1 MGRSTAVRRTWNLLV
16 ALRPAGIVGARDDS
30 RHFLTEETGHEL
42 LLIRIAVKIDFIIK
56 RRKNVFLF
64 MKILFIR
71 GGALGDFIVTLPT
84 LRLLRQRWP
93 DAHIE
98 VLGHPRLSEIA
109 LQRYYLNAIRSV
121 DRGPLSAFFTPRAVL
136 DPAWMDYIG
145 SFDLVLSYFYDP
157 DGLFQLNLERCK
169 PGRILTHSPR
179 VPEDFLRPAARH
191 FAGMVEPL
199 GLALADDAASD
210 LFPSPEDAAAA
221 AAFLTGLKPGTRL
234 VAIHPGSGGEA
245 KNWPRESW
253 AELGRRLS
261 AVTPDLALLLV
272 EGEADAEPAQF
283 LIEAWKNVPYV
294 RARELPLTIL
304 AALFGKKETA
314 LFLGHDS
321 GITHL
326 AAASR
331 RDLPVIA
338 LFGPTDPA
346 VWAPPRAGVRVLRGT
361 PTLKNIS
368 VEDVFQAALSLL

>member
-1 MGRSTAVRRTWNLLV
+1 
-16 ALRPAGIVGARDDS
+16 
-30 RHFLTEETGHEL
+30 
-42 LLIRIAVKIDFIIK
+42 
-56 RRKNVFLF
+56 

-98 VLGHPRLSEIA
+98 ILGHPHLAEIA

-121 DRGPLSAFFTPRAVL
+121 NHGPLSAFFMPRAVL

-145 SFDLVLSYFYDP
+145 GFDLVLSYFYDP
-157 DGLFQLNLERCK
+157 DELFLVNLRRCK

-179 VPEDFLRPAARH
+179 VPEEFGRPAARH
-191 FAGMVEPL
+191 FAGIVEPL
-199 GLALADDAASD
+199 GLALADDMASE
-210 LFPSPEDAAAA
+210 LFPSPGDLAAAR
-221 AAFLTGLKPGTRL
+221 AFLNGLKPGTRL
-234 VAIHPGSGGEA
+234 AAIHPGSGGES
-245 KNWPRESW
+245 KNWPMESW
-253 AELGRRLS
+253 AELGRRL
-261 AVTPDLALLLV
+261 AGAAPGLALLLV
-272 EGEADAEPAQF
+272 EGEADAEAARF
-283 LIEAWKNVPYV
+283 LVGAWKEVPYL
-294 RARELPLTIL
+294 RARELPLPIL
-304 AALFGKKETA
+304 AALLGEKETA

-346 VWAPPRAGVRVLRGT
+346 VWAPPRPGVRVLRGD
-361 PTLKNIS
+361 PTLKNIA
-368 VEDVFQAALSLL
+368 VEEVFQAALALL

>member
-1 MGRSTAVRRTWNLLV
+1 
-16 ALRPAGIVGARDDS
+16 
-30 RHFLTEETGHEL
+30 
-42 LLIRIAVKIDFIIK
+42 
-56 RRKNVFLF
+56 

-98 VLGHPRLSEIA
+98 VLGHPRLAEIA
-109 LQRYYLNAIRSV
+109 LHRHYLNAVRSV
-121 DRGPLSAFFTPRAVL
+121 NHGPLSAFFTPRAVL

-157 DGLFQLNLERCK
+157 DGLFLHNLRRCK

-179 VPEDFLRPAARH
+179 VPEEFGRPAARH
-191 FAGMVEPL
+191 FAGMLEPL

-210 LFPSPEDAAAA
+210 LFPSPEDSAAAR
-221 AAFLTGLKPGTRL
+221 AFLNGLKPETRL
-234 VAIHPGSGGEA
+234 VAVHPGSGGES

-253 AELGRRLS
+253 AELGRRLTG
-261 AVTPDLALLLV
+261 AAPDLALLLV

-283 LIEAWKNVPYV
+283 ILEAW
-294 RARELPLTIL
+294 RELPHLRARWLPLPIL
-304 AALFGKKETA
+304 AALLGGKETA

-338 LFGPTDPA
+338 LFGPSDPV
-346 VWAPPRAGVRVLRGT
+346 VWAPPRPGVRVLTGV
-361 PTLKNIS
+361 PALKDLA
-368 VEDVFQAALSLL
+368 VEDVFQAALALL

>member
-1 MGRSTAVRRTWNLLV
+1 
-16 ALRPAGIVGARDDS
+16 
-30 RHFLTEETGHEL
+30 
-42 LLIRIAVKIDFIIK
+42 
-56 RRKNVFLF
+56 

-71 GGALGDFIVTLPT
+71 GGALGDFILTLPT

-109 LQRYYLNAIRSV
+109 LQRYYLNAVRAV
-121 DRGPLSAFFTPRAVL
+121 DRGPLSAFFTPSAVL

-145 SFDLVLSYFYDP
+145 GFDLVLSYFYDP
-157 DGLFQLNLERCK
+157 DGLFLLNLQRCK

-179 VPEDFLRPAARH
+179 VPEEFARPAARH
-191 FAGMVEPL
+191 FAGILEPL

-210 LFPSPEDAAAA
+210 LFPLPEDAAAA
-221 AAFLTGLKPGTRL
+221 RAFLTGLKPGTRL
-234 VAIHPGSGGEA
+234 AAIHPGSGGET
-245 KNWPRESW
+245 KNWPSQSW
-253 AELGRRLS
+253 AELGRRLAAAS
-261 AVTPDLALLLV
+261 PDLALLLV
-272 EGEADAEPAQF
+272 EGEADAEPAKF
-283 LIEAWKNVPYV
+283 VVEAWKDVPYL
-294 RARELPLTIL
+294 RARELPLPIL
-304 AALFGKKETA
+304 AALMRETA

-346 VWAPPRAGVRVLRGT
+346 VWAPPRPGVRVLRGA
-361 PTLKNIS
+361 PALS
-368 VEDVFQAALSLL
+368 DLPVEKVLQAALSVLEESC

>member
-1 MGRSTAVRRTWNLLV
+1 
-16 ALRPAGIVGARDDS
+16 
-30 RHFLTEETGHEL
+30 
-42 LLIRIAVKIDFIIK
+42 
-56 RRKNVFLF
+56 

-93 DAHIE
+93 EARIE
-98 VLGHPRLSEIA
+98 VLGHPRIAEIA
-109 LQRYYLNAIRSV
+109 LDRYYLNAIRSV
-121 DRGPLSAFFTPRAVL
+121 NHGPLSAFFTPRAVL

-145 SFDLVLSYFYDP
+145 DFDLVLSYFYDP

-169 PGRILTHSPR
+169 PGRILTYSPR
-179 VPEDFLRPAARH
+179 VPDDFGRPAARH

-199 GLALADDAASD
+199 GLALADNAASE
-210 LFPSPEDAAAA
+210 LFPSPADIDDARS
-221 AAFLTGLKPGTRL
+221 FLTGLKPGTRL
-234 VAIHPGSGGEA
+234 VAIHPGSGSET

-253 AELGRRLS
+253 AELGRRL
-261 AVTPDLALLLV
+261 AHAAPDLALLLI

-283 LIEAWKNVPYV
+283 LLGAWKDLPHL
-294 RARELPLTIL
+294 RARWLPLPIL
-304 AALFGKKETA
+304 AALLREAA

-346 VWAPPRAGVRVLRGT
+346 VWAPPRAGVQVLRGN
-361 PTLKNIS
+361 PALKNLG
-368 VEDVFQAALSLL
+368 VEDVFQAAMELLNS

>member
-1 MGRSTAVRRTWNLLV
+1 MN
-16 ALRPAGIVGARDDS
+16 
-30 RHFLTEETGHEL
+30 
-42 LLIRIAVKIDFIIK
+42 
-56 RRKNVFLF
+56 
-64 MKILFIR
+64 ILCIR

-98 VLGHPRLSEIA
+98 VLGHPRLAEIA
-109 LQRYYLNAIRSV
+109 LQRHYLNAIRSV
-121 DRGPLSAFFTPRAVL
+121 NHGPLSAFFTPHAVL

-157 DGLFQLNLERCK
+157 DGLFLVNLQRCK

-179 VPEDFLRPAARH
+179 VPEDFGRPAARH
-191 FAGMVEPL
+191 FAGIVEPL

-210 LFPSPEDAAAA
+210 LFPSPGDAAAA
-221 AAFLTGLKPGTRL
+221 RAFLTGLKPGTRL
-234 VAIHPGSGGEA
+234 VAVHPGSGGET
-245 KNWPRESW
+245 KNWPVAAW
-253 AELGRRLS
+253 AELGRQLVS
-261 AVTPDLALLLV
+261 AKPDVALLLV
-272 EGEADAEPAQF
+272 EGEADAEPAEF
-283 LIEAWKNVPYV
+283 LLEAWKGISHL
-294 RARELPLTIL
+294 RARWLPLPIL
-304 AALFGKKETA
+304 AAVLREAA

-346 VWAPPRAGVRVLRGT
+346 VWAPPRPGVGC
-361 PTLKNIS
+361 
-368 VEDVFQAALSLL
+368 AC

>member
-1 MGRSTAVRRTWNLLV
+1 
-16 ALRPAGIVGARDDS
+16 
-30 RHFLTEETGHEL
+30 
-42 LLIRIAVKIDFIIK
+42 
-56 RRKNVFLF
+56 

-121 DRGPLSAFFTPRAVL
+121 NHGPLSAFFTPRAVL

-157 DGLFQLNLERCK
+157 DGLFLVNLQRCK

-179 VPEDFLRPAARH
+179 VPEEFGRPAARH

-221 AAFLTGLKPGTRL
+221 RAFLTGLKPGTRL
-234 VAIHPGSGGEA
+234 VAIHPGSGGET
-245 KNWPRESW
+245 KNWPVESW
-253 AELGRRLS
+253 AELGRRLTR
-261 AVTPDLALLLV
+261 AAPDLALLLV
-272 EGEADAEPAQF
+272 EGEADAEPAQ
-283 LIEAWKNVPYV
+283 LILETWKDVPYL
-294 RARELPLTIL
+294 RARELPLPIL
-304 AALFGKKETA
+304 AALLRETA

-331 RDLPVIA
+331 RDLPVLA

-346 VWAPPRAGVRVLRGT
+346 VWAPPRPGVRVLKGGSS
-361 PTLKNIS
+361 LKDLTI
-368 VEDVFQAALSLL
+368 EEVFQAACALL